1 MTAYEQR
8 ECAPY
13 ERIAPRDYDWD
24 LGKKINNFVSESFE
38 SLFIFSF
45 YLLAI
50 TVLVKRGR
58 FKGNFTTMKRSML
71 INDIVDKQTNSNRP
85 QLNPY
90 MLHPFPFLIEMIIN
104 SIR

>member
-1 MTAYEQR
+1 MIGTWEK
-8 ECAPY
+8 
-13 ERIAPRDYDWD
+13 
-24 LGKKINNFVSESFE
+24 KKIILCQ
-38 SLFIFSF
+38 SLSRVYFFSV
-45 YLLAI
+45 YLLAM

-90 MLHPFPFLIEMIIN
+90 MLHPFRLLIEVY
-104 SIR
+104 